1 MTRYMNRFR
10 IALLVVT
17 AALAACEKNTVQTL
31 PFEPP
36 QNTRIKF
43 FNFGVNAPQVN
54 FYADAIKMTA
64 VQSGTGVE
72 ANTGV
77 AYGGA
82 GDGGVYLS
90 IAAGSHALTGRIAAA
105 TDKDLPI
112 AMVTASLADGKFYSF
127 YQSGFYNT
135 TAKTI
140 DAFLI
145 EDPVTA
151 PADYTCPKACTI
163 CPRATPIRP
172 RTSSAE
178 PASRSSGDG
187 STLSAPS
194 ATSRSRRPLPSHA
207 RNWITR

>member
-1 MTRYMNRFR
+1 MTRDMNRFR

-72 ANTGV
+72 AHTGV

-82 GDGGVYLS
+82 GNGGVYLS
-90 IAAGSHALTGRIAAA
+90 IAAGSHPLPGRIAAA
-105 TDKDLPI
+105 TDQDLRI
-112 AMVTASLADGKFYSF
+112 ATVAASPAEGTMRSF
-127 YQSGFYNT
+127 
-135 TAKTI
+135 
-140 DAFLI
+140 
-145 EDPVTA
+145 
-151 PADYTCPKACTI
+151 
-163 CPRATPIRP
+163 
-172 RTSSAE
+172 
-178 PASRSSGDG
+178 
-187 STLSAPS
+187 
-194 ATSRSRRPLPSHA
+194 
-207 RNWITR
+207 